1 MLVPTKGKIK
11 FGDLD
16 CRDVNVASFRKKIGY
31 VPQDPTIISGT
42 LYENIN
48 FGFFKNKDEHA
59 IKSVTRV
66 MKLVGLDDMIEQI
79 EKQMGEKGSQI
90 SGGQKQRI
98 TLAQELIREPE
109 LLILDE
115 PTSALDD
122 INENLVMKTLNRLK
136 NKKTIVI
143 ISHRASSV

>member
-1 MLVPTKGKIK
+1 
-11 FGDLD
+11 
-16 CRDVNVASFRKKIGY
+16 
-31 VPQDPTIISGT
+31 
-42 LYENIN
+42 
-48 FGFFKNKDEHA
+48 
-59 IKSVTRV
+59 
-66 MKLVGLDDMIEQI
+66 MIEQI

-98 TLAQELIREPE
+98 TLARELIREPE

-143 ISHRASSV
+143 ISPSF